1 MKVPQFSFKY
11 EPLWIW
17 LFSLLPAVFSLLVIL
32 IVLLFRRG
40 IASE

>member
-1 MKVPQFSFKY
+1 MKVPQFSFKS

-17 LFSLLPAVFSLLVIL
+17 LFSLMPALFSLLILL